1 MFEKRGAKIARYEI
15 TTDWRRIIMVN
26 LTDKSRSANFKSP
39 VKIIRPLDG
48 WMPIDL
54 KELWEYRE
62 LVYTFAMR
70 DIKVRY
76 KQTALGAAWAVIQPF
91 MMMVVFTIFFGN
103 LAKIPSEGIPYPLF
117 SYAALLPW
125 TLFSEG
131 ITRSTNSMI
140 TNANIMTKVYFPR
153 LVMPISGILSPLI
166 DFMIAFIILIA
177 MMLYYGFVPTINI
190 VWLPVFILLALM
202 TSLGVGLWL
211 SAFNVQYRDFQYTLP
226 FLIQLW
232 LFASPVVYPSTLLPD
247 SYRWIYGLNPMAG
260 VIEGFR
266 WTLLGTNPPSTMI
279 AFSFVIVMVV
289 LISGAYYFKRM
300 EKTFADVV

>member
-1 MFEKRGAKIARYEI
+1 MHNI
-15 TTDWRRIIMVN
+15 TNNTSSDREV
-26 LTDKSRSANFKSP
+26 T
-39 VKIIRPLDG
+39 IIRPFSG
-48 WMPIDL
+48 WQSIDL
-54 KELWEYRE
+54 REIWEYRE
-62 LVYTFAMR
+62 LAYTFAVR

-91 MMMVVFTIFFGN
+91 FMMVVFSIFFGN
-103 LAKIPSEGIPYPLF
+103 LAKIPSDGIPYPLF

-125 TLFSEG
+125 TLFAEG

-140 TNANIMTKVYFPR
+140 INANIITKVYFPR
-153 LVMPISGILSPLI
+153 LIMPISGVMSPLV
-166 DFMIAFIILIA
+166 DFIIAFAILIG
-177 MMLYYGFVPTINI
+177 MMFYYGFIPTINI
-190 VWLPVFILLALM
+190 LFVPAFILLALM

-232 LFASPVVYPSTLLPD
+232 LFASPVVYPSSLLSEP
-247 SYRWIYGLNPMAG
+247 YRWIYGLNPMAG

-266 WTLLGTNPPSTMI
+266 WALLGTNPPSTLI
-279 AFSFVIVMVV
+279 AFSALIVIGI

-300 EKTFADVV
+300 ENTFADLV